1 MKLNRISIIL
11 ISLII
16 GFANGYVAADDQRIK
31 NATGAEVVR

>member
-1 MKLNRISIIL
+1 MKINRIAVIL
-11 ISLII
+11 ISLAI